1 MKSTFLKS
9 IAFFAVASML
19 AAQDAAPPPQ
29 RTTLPFSDPS
39 RPKSLIVDIPDG
51 SVKITGYDGS
61 DAVIE
66 YSGRG
71 EGLRRRA
78 RQGDAPPGMH
88 RLDQPTN
95 TVEATQENNVVR
107 VKGGIWDHLNI
118 EIKVPKQTTLDL
130 KTLNGS
136 ISVEGISGEMTIDAM
151 NGHINVQD
159 ASGPVVAHSMNGR
172 IVASMAQVSAAKASS
187 FSSMNGSIEVTL
199 PADLKARLKMK
210 TDRGEI
216 YTDFDVKV
224 DAATGSPTPAPP
236 PAPDNGRKTGL
247 PSLPRVP
254 SLPHLDRTLYGT
266 INGGGPEM
274 QFITYNGRIVIR
286 KK

>member
-1 MKSTFLKS
+1 MKFTFLKS
-9 IAFFAVASML
+9 IVFFAVTVML
-19 AAQDAAPPPQ
+19 AAQDPAPPPQ
-29 RTTLPFSDPS
+29 RITLPFSDPS
-39 RPKSLIVDIPDG
+39 RPKSLIVDIPMG
-51 SVKITGYDGS
+51 SVTITGYDGN
-61 DAVIE
+61 DAIIE

-71 EGLRRRA
+71 DGLRRKA
-78 RQGDAPPGMH
+78 RQGDMPPGMH

-95 TVEATQENNVVR
+95 AVDATQENNVVR
-107 VKGGIWDHLNI
+107 VKGGFWDRLNI
-118 EIKVPKQTTLDL
+118 QIKVPKQTTLDL
-130 KTLNGS
+130 KTMSGS
-136 ISVEGISGEMTIDAM
+136 ISVEAISGEMTIDAM

-172 IVASMAQVSAAKASS
+172 IVASLAQVSAAKASS

-210 TDRGEI
+210 TDHGEI

-224 DAATGSPTPAPP
+224 ESSTGSPA
-236 PAPDNGRKTGL
+236 PAPDGSGKNGTL
-247 PSLPRVP
+247 V
-254 SLPHLDRTLYGT
+254 LPHTDRTLYGT

>member
-1 MKSTFLKS
+1 MKSTLLKS
-9 IAFFAVASML
+9 IAFFAVTTML
-19 AAQDAAPPPQ
+19 AAQDPAPSSQ

-51 SVKITGYDGS
+51 SVKIIGYDGN

-71 EGLRRRA
+71 EGLRRKA
-78 RQGDAPPGMH
+78 REGDIPPGMH
-88 RLDQPTN
+88 RLDQPAN
-95 TVEATQENNVVR
+95 TIDATQENNVVR
-107 VKGGIWDHLNI
+107 VKGGFWGRLTV

-130 KTLNGS
+130 KTMNGS

-172 IVASMAQVSAAKASS
+172 IVASLTQVSAAKASS

-224 DAATGSPTPAPP
+224 ESATGPTASTTV
-236 PAPDNGRKTGL
+236 AQDGARKTGL
-247 PSLPRVP
+247 PSLPNLP
-254 SLPHLDRTLYGT
+254 SLPRLDRTLYGT

>member
-1 MKSTFLKS
+1 MKSALFKS
-9 IAFFAVASML
+9 IVFIAVTIPL
-19 AAQDAAPPPQ
+19 AAQDPAPSPQ

-39 RPKSLIVDIPDG
+39 RPKSLIVDIPMG
-51 SVKITGYDGS
+51 SVKITGYEGN

-71 EGLRRRA
+71 IGPRNKAGKE
-78 RQGDAPPGMH
+78 DMPPGMH
-88 RLDQPTN
+88 RLDQPAN
-95 TVEATQENNVVR
+95 TLDATQENNVVR
-107 VKGGIWDHLNI
+107 VKGGFFDRLNA
-118 EIKVPKQTTLDL
+118 EIKVPKQTTLDI
-130 KTLNGS
+130 KTMNGS
-136 ISVEGISGEMTIDAM
+136 VSVEGISGEMTIDAM
-151 NGHINVQD
+151 NGHISVQD

-172 IVASMAQVSAAKASS
+172 IVASITQVSAAKASS

-210 TDRGEI
+210 SDHGEI

-224 DAATGSPTPAPP
+224 ESVTGSPTVAQ
-236 PAPDNGRKTGL
+236 DNGGKNGL
-247 PSLPRVP
+247 PGLPQLPRLTR
-254 SLPHLDRTLYGT
+254 SDRTLYGT

>member
-9 IAFFAVASML
+9 IAFLAVTLTL
-19 AAQDAAPPPQ
+19 AAQDPAPTPQ
-29 RTTLPFSDPS
+29 RITLPFSDPS
-39 RPKSLIVDIPDG
+39 RPKSLVVDIPAG

-66 YSGRG
+66 YSGH
-71 EGLRRRA
+71 GLGPRSKA
-78 RQGDAPPGMH
+78 RQGDLPPGMH
-88 RLDQPTN
+88 RLDQPTGAIA
-95 TVEATQENNVVR
+95 ATQENNVVR
-107 VKGGIWDHLNI
+107 VKGGFWDRLNI
-118 EIKVPKQTTLDL
+118 EIKIPKQTTLDL
-130 KTLNGS
+130 KTMNGS

-172 IVASMAQVSAAKASS
+172 ITASLAQVSAAKASS

-210 TDRGEI
+210 TDHGEI

-224 DAATGSPTPAPP
+224 DSATGSTTIAQ
-236 PAPDNGRKTGL
+236 DGSGKNGL
-247 PSLPRVP
+247 PG
-254 SLPHLDRTLYGT
+254 LPHTDRTLYGT

>member
-1 MKSTFLKS
+1 MKSIFLKS
-9 IAFFAVASML
+9 IVFFAVAAML
-19 AAQDAAPPPQ
+19 AAQDPAPPPQ
-29 RTTLPFSDPS
+29 RITLPFSDPS
-39 RPKSLIVDIPDG
+39 RPKSLTVNIPMG
-51 SVKITGYDGS
+51 SVTVTGYDGN

-66 YSGRG
+66 YSGRVDG
-71 EGLRRRA
+71 PHRKA
-78 RQGDAPPGMH
+78 RPDDLPPGMH

-95 TVEATQENNVVR
+95 PIEATQENNVVR
-107 VKGGIWDHLNI
+107 VKGGSWDRLNI
-118 EIKVPKQTTLDL
+118 QIKVPKQTTLEL
-130 KTLNGS
+130 KTMNGS
-136 ISVEGISGEMTIDAM
+136 ISVGGISGEMTIDAM

-159 ASGPVVAHSMNGR
+159 ASGPVMAHSMNGR
-172 IVASMAQVSAAKASS
+172 ITASLAQLSAAKASS

-210 TDRGEI
+210 SDHGEI

-224 DAATGSPTPAPP
+224 DSATGPTSL
-236 PAPDNGRKTGL
+236 APDGGGKNGGGA
-247 PSLPRVP
+247 
-254 SLPHLDRTLYGT
+254 HIDRTLYGT

>member
-1 MKSTFLKS
+1 MKSNWFKS
-9 IAFFAVASML
+9 IVFVALTITL
-19 AAQDAAPPPQ
+19 AAQDPAPPPQ

-51 SVKITGYDGS
+51 SVKITGYDGN

-71 EGLRRRA
+71 EGLRRSA
-78 RQGDAPPGMH
+78 REGDVPPGMH
-88 RLDQPTN
+88 RLDQPVN
-95 TVEATQENNVVR
+95 TLDATQENNVVR
-107 VKGGIWDHLNI
+107 VKGGFWGRRNI

-130 KTLNGS
+130 KTMNGS

-172 IVASMAQVSAAKASS
+172 IVASIAQVSASKASS

-199 PADLKARLKMK
+199 PANLKARLKMK

-224 DAATGSPTPAPP
+224 DGVTGVNHVRPAGRWQEKWPAGRTAAPGSTSPGSHLVR
-236 PAPDNGRKTGL
+236 NHQRRW
-247 PSLPRVP
+247 PRDAVH
-254 SLPHLDRTLYGT
+254 HL
-266 INGGGPEM
+266 
-274 QFITYNGRIVIR
+274 
-286 KK
+286 

>member
-9 IAFFAVASML
+9 MIFFAVAMML
-19 AAQDAAPPPQ
+19 VAQDTAPTPE
-29 RTTLPFSDPS
+29 RITLPFSDPS
-39 RPKSLIVDIPDG
+39 RPKSLIVDVPTG
-51 SVKITGYDGS
+51 SLKITGYDGS

-71 EGLRRRA
+71 IGRRNKA
-78 RQGDAPPGMH
+78 RHEDLPPGMH
-88 RLDQPTN
+88 RLDQPN
-95 TVEATQENNVVR
+95 NAVDATQANNVVH
-107 VKGGIWDHLNI
+107 VKGGFWDRLEI
-118 EIKVPKQTTLDL
+118 EIKVPKQTTLEL

-136 ISVEGISGEMTIDAM
+136 ISVQGISGEMTIDAM
-151 NGHINVQD
+151 NGHINVED

-172 IVASMAQVSAAKASS
+172 ITASLAQVSAAKASS
-187 FSSMNGSIEVTL
+187 FSSMNGNIEVTL

-210 TDRGEI
+210 TDHGEI

-224 DAATGSPTPAPP
+224 ESSTGSPTPVA
-236 PAPDNGRKTGL
+236 DGGGKNGAL
-247 PSLPRVP
+247 VP
-254 SLPHLDRTLYGT
+254 IRTDRTMYGT

>member
-1 MKSTFLKS
+1 
-9 IAFFAVASML
+9 
-19 AAQDAAPPPQ
+19 
-29 RTTLPFSDPS
+29 
-39 RPKSLIVDIPDG
+39 VDIPMG
-51 SVKITGYDGS
+51 SVKITGYDGN

-71 EGLRRRA
+71 DGLRRRS
-78 RQGDAPPGMH
+78 RGGDMPAVMH

-95 TVEATQENNVVR
+95 TVDATQENNVVR
-107 VKGGIWDHLNI
+107 VKGGPWDRLNI
-118 EIKVPKQTTLDL
+118 GIKVPNQTTLDL
-130 KTLNGS
+130 KTMNGS

-151 NGHINVQD
+151 NGHIDVQD

-172 IVASMAQVSAAKASS
+172 IVASLTQVSAAKASS
-187 FSSMNGSIEVTL
+187 FSSMNGSIQVTL

-224 DAATGSPTPAPP
+224 ESVTGSTTVAQ
-236 PAPDNGRKTGL
+236 DGGGKNGL
-247 PSLPRVP
+247 PGLPQLPRLTH
-254 SLPHLDRTLYGT
+254 SDRTLYGT

>member
-1 MKSTFLKS
+1 MKSTFLKV
-9 IAFFAVASML
+9 IAFFAVATML
-19 AAQDAAPPPQ
+19 AAQEPAPTLQ
-29 RTTLPFSDPS
+29 RITLPFSDPS
-39 RPKSLIVDIPDG
+39 RPKSLIVDIPMG

-71 EGLRRRA
+71 DGLRRKA
-78 RQGDAPPGMH
+78 RQGDVPPGMH

-95 TVEATQENNVVR
+95 GVEATQENNVVR
-107 VKGGIWDHLNI
+107 VKGGFWDRLDI
-118 EIKVPKQTTLDL
+118 QIRVPKQTALNL
-130 KTLNGS
+130 KTMNGS
-136 ISVEGISGEMTIDAM
+136 VSVEGISGEMTIDAM

-187 FSSMNGSIEVTL
+187 FSSMNGSIEVSL

-210 TDRGEI
+210 TDHGEI

-224 DAATGSPTPAPP
+224 DSSTGSPALV
-236 PAPDNGRKTGL
+236 ADGGGKNGALVSVRT
-247 PSLPRVP
+247 
-254 SLPHLDRTLYGT
+254 DRTMYGT

>member
-1 MKSTFLKS
+1 MKSTFLTS
-9 IAFFAVASML
+9 IAFFAVTMML
-19 AAQDAAPPPQ
+19 AAQDPAPTPQ

-39 RPKSLIVDIPDG
+39 RPRSLIVDIPTG

-71 EGLRRRA
+71 VGPRNKTRE
-78 RQGDAPPGMH
+78 DVPPGMH

-95 TVEATQENNVVR
+95 TVDATQENNVVR
-107 VKGGIWDHLNI
+107 VKGGLWDRLDI
-118 EIKVPKQTTLDL
+118 QIKVPKQTTLDL
-130 KTLNGS
+130 KTMNGS

-151 NGHINVQD
+151 NGHINLQD

-172 IVASMAQVSAAKASS
+172 IVASMTQVSAAKVSS

-210 TDRGEI
+210 TDHGEI

-224 DAATGSPTPAPP
+224 DSANGSTTLAV
-236 PAPDNGRKTGL
+236 DGGGKNGGVA
-247 PSLPRVP
+247 LPRTD
-254 SLPHLDRTLYGT
+254 HTLYGT

>member
-9 IAFFAVASML
+9 IAFFAVTTML
-19 AAQDAAPPPQ
+19 AAQDAAPTPQ
-29 RTTLPFSDPS
+29 RTTLPFSNPS

-51 SVKITGYDGS
+51 SVKIIGYDGN

-71 EGLRRRA
+71 EGLRRKA
-78 RQGDAPPGMH
+78 REGDVPPGMH

-95 TVEATQENNVVR
+95 TVDATQENNVVR
-107 VKGGIWDHLNI
+107 VKGGFWGRLNI

-130 KTLNGS
+130 KTMNGS

-172 IVASMAQVSAAKASS
+172 IVASVTQVSAAKASS

-224 DAATGSPTPAPP
+224 ESATGSTTFAQ
-236 PAPDNGRKTGL
+236 DDGRKNGL
-247 PSLPRVP
+247 PGLPRLP
-254 SLPHLDRTLYGT
+254 RLPHMDRTLYGT

>member
-9 IAFFAVASML
+9 IAFFAVTTML
-19 AAQDAAPPPQ
+19 AAQDAAPTPQ

-51 SVKITGYDGS
+51 SVKIIGYDGN

-71 EGLRRRA
+71 EGLRRKA
-78 RQGDAPPGMH
+78 REGDVPPGMH

-95 TVEATQENNVVR
+95 TVDATQENNVVR
-107 VKGGIWDHLNI
+107 VKGGFWGRLNI

-130 KTLNGS
+130 KTMNGS

-172 IVASMAQVSAAKASS
+172 IVASVTQVSAAKASS

-224 DAATGSPTPAPP
+224 ESATGSTTFAQ
-236 PAPDNGRKTGL
+236 DDGRKNGL
-247 PSLPRVP
+247 PGLPRLP
-254 SLPHLDRTLYGT
+254 RLPHMDRTLYGT

>member
-1 MKSTFLKS
+1 MKSTLFKS
-9 IAFFAVASML
+9 IVFIAVTVTL
-19 AAQDAAPPPQ
+19 AAQDPAPPPQ
-29 RTTLPFSDPS
+29 RITLPFSDPS
-39 RPKSLIVDIPDG
+39 RPKSLIVDIPMG
-51 SVKITGYDGS
+51 SVKITGYDGN

-71 EGLRRRA
+71 EGLRRKA
-78 RQGDAPPGMH
+78 HEGDVPPGMH
-88 RLDQPTN
+88 RLDQPASTPD
-95 TVEATQENNVVR
+95 ATQENNVVR
-107 VKGGIWDHLNI
+107 VKGGFWGRLNI

-130 KTLNGS
+130 KTMNGS

-172 IVASMAQVSAAKASS
+172 IVASMTQASAAKASS

-224 DAATGSPTPAPP
+224 ESATGSTTFAQDG
-236 PAPDNGRKTGL
+236 ARKTGL
-247 PSLPRVP
+247 PSLPNLP

>member
-9 IAFFAVASML
+9 IAFLAVTTML
-19 AAQDAAPPPQ
+19 AAQDPAPSPQ

-51 SVKITGYDGS
+51 SVKITGYDGN

-66 YSGRG
+66 YSGRD

-78 RQGDAPPGMH
+78 RQGDVPPGMH

-95 TVEATQENNVVR
+95 TVDATQENNVVR
-107 VKGGIWDHLNI
+107 VKGGFWGRLNI

-130 KTLNGS
+130 KTMNGS
-136 ISVEGISGEMTIDAM
+136 VSVEGISGEMTIDAM

-159 ASGPVVAHSMNGR
+159 APGPVVAHSMNGR
-172 IVASMAQVSAAKASS
+172 IVASLTQASAAKASS
-187 FSSMNGSIEVTL
+187 FSSMNGSIEVAL
-199 PADLKARLKMK
+199 PADVKARLKMK

-216 YTDFDVKV
+216 YTDFDVKLDSV
-224 DAATGSPTPAPP
+224 TGSTTF
-236 PAPDNGRKTGL
+236 APDSGAKNGL
-247 PSLPRVP
+247 PD
-254 SLPHLDRTLYGT
+254 LPHLPRLTHSDRTLYGT

-274 QFITYNGRIVIR
+274 QFTTYNGRIVIR

>member
-9 IAFFAVASML
+9 ILFFAVTAML
-19 AAQDAAPPPQ
+19 VAQEPAPPPQ
-29 RTTLPFSDPS
+29 RITLPFSDPS
-39 RPKSLIVDIPDG
+39 RPKSLTVNIPMG
-51 SVKITGYDGS
+51 SVTVTGYDGS
-61 DAVIE
+61 DAIIE

-71 EGLRRRA
+71 VGPRKKTLE
-78 RQGDAPPGMH
+78 DMPPGMH
-88 RLDQPTN
+88 RLDQPVN

-107 VKGGIWDHLNI
+107 VKGGFWDRLNI

-130 KTLNGS
+130 KTMNGS

-151 NGHINVQD
+151 NGKIAVQD
-159 ASGPVVAHSMNGR
+159 AAGPVVAHSMNGR
-172 IVASMAQVSAAKASS
+172 ITASLTQVSAAKSSS
-187 FSSMNGSIEVTL
+187 FSSMNGNIEVTL

-224 DAATGSPTPAPP
+224 DSATGSTTF
-236 PAPDNGRKTGL
+236 APDGGGKNGGVALT
-247 PSLPRVP
+247 
-254 SLPHLDRTLYGT
+254 HTDRTLYGT

>member
-1 MKSTFLKS
+1 MKSIFLKTVS
-9 IAFFAVASML
+9 FLAVTAML
-19 AAQDAAPPPQ
+19 AAQDPAPSPQ
-29 RTTLPFSDPS
+29 RITLPFSDPS
-39 RPKSLIVDIPDG
+39 RPKSLIVDIPAG

-71 EGLRRRA
+71 IGPRNKA
-78 RQGDAPPGMH
+78 RHEDLPPGMH

-95 TVEATQENNVVR
+95 TLDATQENNVVR
-107 VKGGIWDHLNI
+107 VKGGFLDRLNI

-130 KTLNGS
+130 KTMNGS

-172 IVASMAQVSAAKASS
+172 IVASLAQVSAAKASS

-210 TDRGEI
+210 SDHGEI

-224 DAATGSPTPAPP
+224 DSATGSTPL
-236 PAPDNGRKTGL
+236 APDGGGKNGN
-247 PSLPRVP
+247 VA
-254 SLPHLDRTLYGT
+254 LPHTDRTLYGT

>member
-9 IAFFAVASML
+9 LAFIAVTMML
-19 AAQDAAPPPQ
+19 AAQDPMPSPQ
-29 RTTLPFSDPS
+29 RTTLPFSDPA
-39 RPKSLIVDIPDG
+39 RPKSLIVDIPMG

-71 EGLRRRA
+71 GKVRG
-78 RQGDAPPGMH
+78 GDMPPGMH
-88 RLDQPTN
+88 RLDQPASTLD
-95 TVEATQENNVVR
+95 ATQENNVVR
-107 VKGGIWDHLNI
+107 VKGGFWDRFNA
-118 EIKVPKQTTLDL
+118 EIKVPKQTTLDV
-130 KTLNGS
+130 KTMNGS
-136 ISVEGISGEMTIDAM
+136 VSVEGISGEMTIDAM
-151 NGHINVQD
+151 NGHISVQD

-172 IVASMAQVSAAKASS
+172 IVASITQVSAAKASS

-210 TDRGEI
+210 TDHGEI

-224 DAATGSPTPAPP
+224 ESATGSTPLVA
-236 PAPDNGRKTGL
+236 DGRAKTGG
-247 PSLPRVP
+247 VAI
-254 SLPHLDRTLYGT
+254 PHTDRTLYGT

>member
-1 MKSTFLKS
+1 MKSTSLKS
-9 IAFFAVASML
+9 IAFFAVATML
-19 AAQDAAPPPQ
+19 AAQDPAPTPQ

-39 RPKSLIVDIPDG
+39 RPKSLSVDIPIG
-51 SVKITGYDGS
+51 SVKITGYEGNE
-61 DAVIE
+61 AVIE

-71 EGLRRRA
+71 DGPRHKA
-78 RQGDAPPGMH
+78 RQGDMPPGMH
-88 RLDQPTN
+88 RLDQPAN
-95 TVEATQENNVVR
+95 AVEASQENNVVH
-107 VKGGIWDHLNI
+107 VKGGLWDRI
-118 EIKVPKQTTLDL
+118 DIQIKVPKQTTLDL
-130 KTLNGS
+130 KTMNGS
-136 ISVEGISGEMTIDAM
+136 ISVEGISSEMTIDAM
-151 NGHINVQD
+151 NGHISVQD

-172 IVASMAQVSAAKASS
+172 IVASITQVSAAKASS

-210 TDRGEI
+210 TDHGEI

-224 DAATGSPTPAPP
+224 DSATGSTTVAS
-236 PAPDNGRKTGL
+236 DGNRKNGL
-247 PSLPRVP
+247 PGLPRT
-254 SLPHLDRTLYGT
+254 DRTLYGT

>member
-1 MKSTFLKS
+1 MKSTFIKS
-9 IAFFAVASML
+9 VLFFAMVAML

-29 RTTLPFSDPS
+29 RITLPFSDPS
-39 RPKSLIVDIPDG
+39 RPKSLVVDIPSG
-51 SVKITGYDGS
+51 SLKITGYEGS
-61 DAVIE
+61 EAVIE

-71 EGLRRRA
+71 VGPHHKV
-78 RQGDAPPGMH
+78 RQEDLPPGMH
-88 RLDQPTN
+88 RLDQPAN
-95 TVEATQENNVVR
+95 PIEAAQENNIVR
-107 VKGGIWDHLNI
+107 VKGSVWDRLHI
-118 EIKVPKQTTLDL
+118 DIKVPKQTILEL

-136 ISVEGISGEMTIDAM
+136 ISVESISGEMTIDAM

-172 IVASMAQVSAAKASS
+172 ISASLAQVSAAKASS

-210 TDRGEI
+210 TDHGEI
-216 YTDFDVKV
+216 FTDFDVKV
-224 DAATGSPTPAPP
+224 DSSTASPAPAADGVP
-236 PAPDNGRKTGL
+236 KNR
-247 PSLPRVP
+247 LPR
-254 SLPHLDRTLYGT
+254 LAHMDRTLYGT

>member
-9 IAFFAVASML
+9 ILFFAVTTL
-19 AAQDAAPPPQ
+19 LVAQETAPAQQ

-39 RPKSLIVDIPDG
+39 RPKTLIVDVPMG

-71 EGLRRRA
+71 EGLRRKTRE
-78 RQGDAPPGMH
+78 GDVPPGMH
-88 RLDQPTN
+88 RLDQPTS
-95 TVEATQENNVVR
+95 TVDATQENNVVR
-107 VKGGIWDHLNI
+107 VKGSAWGRLNI
-118 EIKVPKQTTLDL
+118 EIKVPKQTTLEL
-130 KTLNGS
+130 KTMNGS
-136 ISVEGISGEMTIDAM
+136 ISVESISGEMTIDAL

-172 IVASMAQVSAAKASS
+172 IVASLTQVSAAKSSS

-224 DAATGSPTPAPP
+224 DSATGSTSFAQ
-236 PAPDNGRKTGL
+236 DNGRKTGL
-247 PSLPRVP
+247 PSLP
-254 SLPHLDRTLYGT
+254 SLPGLPHMDRTLYGT

>member
-1 MKSTFLKS
+1 MKSTLFKS
-9 IAFFAVASML
+9 IVFIAVTVTL
-19 AAQDAAPPPQ
+19 AAQDPAPPPQ
-29 RTTLPFSDPS
+29 RITLPFSDPS
-39 RPKSLIVDIPDG
+39 RPKSLIVDIPMG
-51 SVKITGYDGS
+51 SVKITGYDGN

-71 EGLRRRA
+71 EGPRRKA
-78 RQGDAPPGMH
+78 REGDVPPGMH

-95 TVEATQENNVVR
+95 TIDATQENNVVR
-107 VKGGIWDHLNI
+107 VKGGFWGRLNI

-130 KTLNGS
+130 KTMNGS

-159 ASGPVVAHSMNGR
+159 ASGSVVAHSMNGR
-172 IVASMAQVSAAKASS
+172 IVASLTQVSAAKVSS
-187 FSSMNGSIEVTL
+187 FSSMNGSIDVTL

-224 DAATGSPTPAPP
+224 DSATGSTGSTTIAQDG
-236 PAPDNGRKTGL
+236 ARKTGL
-247 PSLPRVP
+247 PSLPNLP

>member
-1 MKSTFLKS
+1 MKFTFLKS
-9 IAFFAVASML
+9 IAFFAVAWML
-19 AAQDAAPPPQ
+19 AAQDTAPPPQ
-29 RTTLPFSDPS
+29 RITLPFSDPS
-39 RPKSLIVDIPDG
+39 RPKSLIVDIPMG
-51 SVKITGYDGS
+51 SVTITGYDGN
-61 DAVIE
+61 DAIIE

-71 EGLRRRA
+71 DRPRRKA
-78 RQGDAPPGMH
+78 RQGDVPPGMH

-95 TVEATQENNVVR
+95 AVEATQENNVVR
-107 VKGGIWDHLNI
+107 VKGGFLDRLDI

-130 KTLNGS
+130 KTMNGS

-172 IVASMAQVSAAKASS
+172 IVASLAQVSAAKASS

-210 TDRGEI
+210 TDHGEI

-224 DAATGSPTPAPP
+224 ESSTGSPAPAADGGLKSGTP
-236 PAPDNGRKTGL
+236 NL
-247 PSLPRVP
+247 PNIVLPRT
-254 SLPHLDRTLYGT
+254 DRTLYGT

>member
-9 IAFFAVASML
+9 IAFFAVTMML
-19 AAQDAAPPPQ
+19 TAQDPAPPTQ

-39 RPKSLIVDIPDG
+39 RPKSLIVDIPTG
-51 SVKITGYDGS
+51 SVKITGYDGN

-66 YSGRG
+66 YSGH
-71 EGLRRRA
+71 GLGPRNRA
-78 RQGDAPPGMH
+78 HREDMPPGMH
-88 RLDQPTN
+88 RLDQPAN
-95 TVEATQENNVVR
+95 TLDATQENNVVR
-107 VKGGIWDHLNI
+107 VKGGFWGRRNI

-130 KTLNGS
+130 KTMNGS
-136 ISVEGISGEMTIDAM
+136 ITVEGISGEMTIDAM

-172 IVASMAQVSAAKASS
+172 IVASVTQVSAAKASS
-187 FSSMNGSIEVTL
+187 FSSMNGNIEVTL

-224 DAATGSPTPAPP
+224 ESSTGSPTPA
-236 PAPDNGRKTGL
+236 ADDRGKTGL
-247 PSLPRVP
+247 PSLPN
-254 SLPHLDRTLYGT
+254 LPNLPRLDRTLYGT
-266 INGGGPEM
+266 INGG
-274 QFITYNGRIVIR
+274 
-286 KK
+286 

>member
-1 MKSTFLKS
+1 MTSTFLKS
-9 IAFFAVASML
+9 IALFGVTAML
-19 AAQDAAPPPQ
+19 AAQDSAPQPQ
-29 RTTLPFSDPS
+29 RITLPFSDPS
-39 RPKSLIVDIPDG
+39 RPKSLSVDIPMG
-51 SVKITGYDGS
+51 SVTVTGYDGN

-71 EGLRRRA
+71 DGPHRKA
-78 RQGDAPPGMH
+78 RQDDLPPGMH
-88 RLDQPTN
+88 RLDEPTN
-95 TVEATQENNVVR
+95 TVDAKQENNVVR
-107 VKGGIWDHLNI
+107 VKGGSWDRLDI
-118 EIKVPKQTTLDL
+118 QIKVPKQTTLDL
-130 KTLNGS
+130 KTMNGS
-136 ISVEGISGEMTIDAM
+136 ISVEGIAGEMTIDAM
-151 NGHINVQD
+151 NGKIAVQN

-172 IVASMAQVSAAKASS
+172 ITASLTQVSAAKASS

-210 TDRGEI
+210 TDHGEI

-224 DAATGSPTPAPP
+224 DSATGSTNLTQVGGGK
-236 PAPDNGRKTGL
+236 DGG
-247 PSLPRVP
+247 VP
-254 SLPHLDRTLYGT
+254 LPHSDRTLYGT

>member
-9 IAFFAVASML
+9 IVFLAVAMML
-19 AAQDAAPPPQ
+19 AAQDAAPTPE
-29 RTTLPFSDPS
+29 RITLPFSDPS
-39 RPKSLIVDIPDG
+39 RPKSLIVDVPTG
-51 SVKITGYDGS
+51 SLKITGYDGS

-66 YSGRG
+66 YSGRHFG
-71 EGLRRRA
+71 PRHKT
-78 RQGDAPPGMH
+78 RQEDLPPGMH
-88 RLDQPTN
+88 RLDQPFN
-95 TVEATQENNVVR
+95 AVEATQANNVVH
-107 VKGGIWDHLNI
+107 VKGGFGDRLEI
-118 EIKVPKQTTLDL
+118 EIKVPKQTTLEL

-136 ISVEGISGEMTIDAM
+136 ISVQGISGEMTIDAM

-187 FSSMNGSIEVTL
+187 FSSMNGNIEVTL

-210 TDRGEI
+210 TDHGEI

-224 DAATGSPTPAPP
+224 DSATPASSPL
-236 PAPDNGRKTGL
+236 AAGGGAKNGPLAAIRT
-247 PSLPRVP
+247 
-254 SLPHLDRTLYGT
+254 DRTMYGT

-274 QFITYNGRIVIR
+274 QFITYNGRIIIR

>member
-9 IAFFAVASML
+9 IAFFAVATML
-19 AAQDAAPPPQ
+19 AAQDPAPTPQ
-29 RTTLPFSDPS
+29 RITLPFSDPA
-39 RPKSLIVDIPDG
+39 RPKSLSVDIPTG
-51 SVKITGYDGS
+51 SVTITGYDGGE
-61 DAVIE
+61 AVIE

-71 EGLRRRA
+71 DGLRHKA
-78 RQGDAPPGMH
+78 RQGDVPPGMH
-88 RLDQPTN
+88 RLDQPTSA
-95 TVEATQENNVVR
+95 VEATQENNVVR
-107 VKGGIWDHLNI
+107 VKGGFWDRLEI
-118 EIKVPKQTTLDL
+118 QIKVPKQTTLDL
-130 KTLNGS
+130 KTMNGS
-136 ISVEGISGEMTIDAM
+136 ITVQGISGEMTIDAL

-172 IVASMAQVSAAKASS
+172 ITASLAQVSAAKASS

-199 PADLKARLKMK
+199 PADLKARLKIK

-224 DAATGSPTPAPP
+224 DSSTASPAPASDAGGKNGP
-236 PAPDNGRKTGL
+236 PGL
-247 PSLPRVP
+247 L
-254 SLPHLDRTLYGT
+254 HTDRTLYGT
-266 INGGGPEM
+266 INGGGLEM